1 MTFTVL
7 AVEQETGLV
16 GAATASYSLA
26 VGGAAIAVA
35 PDAGAVLSQAYTNR
49 SLRRSVLNGLR
60 SGLGAEEAVAA
71 ALASDEDP
79 EYRQLA
85 AIDLTG
91 GIGTHTGT
99 SSTAWAGAVR
109 GAGVVAAGNFLR
121 SGRVL
126 DAMLEG
132 YAAHP
137 RPTGASWAVDDRPL
151 PRGVVVGPV
160 SEGVLEAFAVRL
172 LAALERGE
180 RAGGD
185 SRGPLSAAVQVAP
198 VARVAGWPPDLALD
212 LRSDH
217 SADPLGDL
225 GGMLAKRFA
234 EPLSTAR

>member
-7 AVEQETGLV
+7 ALEQESGLV

-26 VGGAAIAVA
+26 VGAATIAVA

-49 SLRRSVLNGLR
+49 SLRRTVLNGLR
-60 SGLGAEEAVAA
+60 SGLGAEAAVAS
-71 ALASDEDP
+71 ALAEDQDP

-99 SSTAWAGAVR
+99 ATTEWAGAVG

-121 SGRVL
+121 DGRVL
-126 DAMLEG
+126 DAMLDG
-132 YAAHP
+132 YAARP
-137 RPTGASWAVDDRPL
+137 RPTGASWAVDRGPV

-160 SEGVLEAFAVRL
+160 SEGTLEAFAVRL

-185 SRGPLSAAVQVAP
+185 RRGPLSAALQVAP
-198 VARVAGWPPDLALD
+198 AARVAGWPPDLALD

-217 SADPLGDL
+217 SADPVGDL
-225 GGMLAKRFA
+225 VRMLAQRFA